1 LWLYCF
7 PGWFSMFR
15 LMPSDLVLK
24 LSERNIKHKM
34 ITMLIITNPVEQTKQ
49 YLPSILIKNQVQ
61 DNSQMRLV
69 ILNRNPTKLMQSN
82 AIVIN
87 KVIRTKDQGHTCL
100 QPQSSWSD
108 CLHLHALPS
117 SRTTNNIHSNRINHR
132 PQTYTKQTNKH
143 ILRTKHKS
151 KENFKRT
158 H

>member
-1 LWLYCF
+1 
-7 PGWFSMFR
+7 MFR

-49 YLPSILIKNQVQ
+49 YLPSILINNQVQ

-100 QPQSSWSD
+100 
-108 CLHLHALPS
+108 
-117 SRTTNNIHSNRINHR
+117 
-132 PQTYTKQTNKH
+132 
-143 ILRTKHKS
+143 
-151 KENFKRT
+151 
-158 H
+158 